1 MDSTFVP
8 DDSILIRLNET
19 VAIRTVVL
27 LILIRSERPVLL
39 TVPKNCK
46 TLPIGYSHTYVYLI
60 WSTSPPTVPYALPI
74 YVTRILPFCDAR
86 VCFVLFF
93 LLSVEFLARPGTCS
107 QLFVCLVVFFSFVF
121 DLEAFVCEYVCVCCG
136 EALALG
142 DAVLVCLCALQV
154 TVCCV

>member
-46 TLPIGYSHTYVYLI
+46 TLPIGYSHTCVYLI

-74 YVTRILPFCDAR
+74 YVTRILPFCGAR
-86 VCFVLFF
+86 VCCVLFF
-93 LLSVEFLARPGTCS
+93 LLSVEFLARPGTSS
-107 QLFVCLVVFFSFVF
+107 QLFVCLIVFFLSF
-121 DLEAFVCEYVCVCCG
+121 LIWRRLFVNMCVCV
-136 EALALG
+136 
-142 DAVLVCLCALQV
+142 VVRRSHSVTPFLCA
-154 TVCCV
+154 CVLCR